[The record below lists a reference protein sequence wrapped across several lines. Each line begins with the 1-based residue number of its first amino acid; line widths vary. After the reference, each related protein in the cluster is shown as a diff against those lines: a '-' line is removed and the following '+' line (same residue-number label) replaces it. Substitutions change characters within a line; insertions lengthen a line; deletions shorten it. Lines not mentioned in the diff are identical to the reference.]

1 MARGKE
7 TIVEKSYRLTDSRS
21 GEAFM
26 LKTGRSK
33 NLLHFDEEMKYN
45 RAIRH
50 CPNEKSIYI
59 DEQSDHALVQP
70 IIFKQGFLDV
80 KREDQATQKFLTAH
94 PDNVLNG
101 GGWFEEINDEI
112 EAEEDIEREELIAEI
127 RQVIKK
133 KGDEEEGIYA
143 LEMIASILINSVVTA
158 SKMSKSEL
166 KREIYR
172 YADSDPDYFTD
183 DEGNVNIFDDEDI
196 QRKYL
201 VLRAL
206 KDNVI
211 KKSPNKKSILWTSG
225 NKVIATAPQ
234 GLDLID
240 YFSDYLSTDEGIL
253 VIEEI
258 KRRT

>member
-1 MARGKE
+1 METRKE
-7 TIVEKSYRLTDSRS
+7 KLTEKSYRLTDSRS

-26 LKTGRSK
+26 LKTGRNK
-33 NLLHFDEEMKYN
+33 RLLHFDESVGYN

-59 DEQSDHALVQP
+59 DEQSEHALVEP
-70 IIFKQGFLDV
+70 IIFIKGFLDV
-80 KREDQATQKFLTAH
+80 KREDQATQKFLDAH
-94 PDNVLNG
+94 PDNILNK

-112 EAEEDIEREELIAEI
+112 EAGEDIEREELIAEI
-127 RQVIKK
+127 RQVVKK
-133 KGDEEEGIYA
+133 KGDEEDGIYA
-143 LEMIASILINSVVTA
+143 LEMIASILVNSVVSA

-172 YADSDPDYFTD
+172 YADNDPYYFTD
-183 DEGNVNIFDDEDI
+183 DEGNVNIFDDEYI

-201 VLRAL
+201 TLRAI
-206 KDNVI
+206 KDNII
-211 KKSPNKKSILWTSG
+211 KKSANKKSMMWVSG

-234 GLDLID
+234 GLDLVD

>member
-1 MARGKE
+1 MSRGKE
-7 TIVEKSYRLTDSRS
+7 LITEKSYRLTDSRS

-26 LKTGRSK
+26 LKTGRNK
-33 NLLHFDEEMKYN
+33 KLLHFDENVKYN

-59 DEQSDHALVQP
+59 DEQSDHALVDP
-70 IIFKQGFLDV
+70 IIFIKGFLTV
-80 KREDQATQKFLTAH
+80 KREDQTTQKFLAAH
-94 PDNVLNG
+94 PDNVANK
-101 GGWFEEINDEI
+101 GGWFEEINDEV
-112 EAEEDIEREELIAEI
+112 EAGEDIEREELITEI
-127 RQVIKK
+127 KQVIKK
-133 KGDEEEGIYA
+133 KGDEEDGIYA
-143 LEMIASILINSVVTA
+143 LEMIVSILLNSITTA

-166 KREIYR
+166 KREIYN
-172 YADSDPDYFTD
+172 YVDVDPYYFTD
-183 DEGNVNIFDDEDI
+183 DVNNVNIFDDEHI

-201 VLRAL
+201 TMRAI
-206 KDNVI
+206 KDNII

-225 NKVIATAPQ
+225 NNVIATAPQ

-240 YFSDYLSTDEGIL
+240 YFSDYLSTDEGML